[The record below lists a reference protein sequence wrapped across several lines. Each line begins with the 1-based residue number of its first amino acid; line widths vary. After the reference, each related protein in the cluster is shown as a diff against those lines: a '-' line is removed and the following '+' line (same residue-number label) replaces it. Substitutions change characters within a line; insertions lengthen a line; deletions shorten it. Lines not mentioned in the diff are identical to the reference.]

1 MIECFNDVEVRSSG
15 VIMSSVFDQ
24 IKKMYAMDPDMAGEL
39 AISAIELVLTGQI
52 SSDDAMID
60 MLLAPAKVI
69 NDHNVQ
75 RYENRKEGSKNK
87 KIKDM
92 KLDEIAEMLKNGMKQ
107 KEIAER
113 LHISQQTV
121 SYRMGLIRTQYPEL
135 MQDRGTETAQTIL
148 PKYKENLQGN
158 SDVYQ
163 NTNNFTNIQTNCLQN
178 GTPRIPDESPVQ
190 TFYQNSEC
198 LPKSVQTKIDIYQK
212 TKNTKNENLVILQ
225 GDESFVKSEGDKD
238 DLWSKF

>member
-1 MIECFNDVEVRSSG
+1 MIEYFNDVEVRSSG

-24 IKKMYAMDPDMAGEL
+24 IKKMHAMDPEMAGEL

-75 RYENRKEGSKNK
+75 RYETRKEGSKNK

-92 KLDEIAEMLKNGMKQ
+92 KLDEIAEMLQKGMKQ

-121 SYRMGLIRTQYPEL
+121 
-135 MQDRGTETAQTIL
+135 
-148 PKYKENLQGN
+148 
-158 SDVYQ
+158 
-163 NTNNFTNIQTNCLQN
+163 
-178 GTPRIPDESPVQ
+178 
-190 TFYQNSEC
+190 
-198 LPKSVQTKIDIYQK
+198 KI
-212 TKNTKNENLVILQ
+212 
-225 GDESFVKSEGDKD
+225 GRAHF
-238 DLWSKF
+238 

>member
-1 MIECFNDVEVRSSG
+1 MIEYFNDVEVRGSG

-24 IKKMYAMDPDMAGEL
+24 IKKMYAMDPEMAGEL
-39 AISAIELVLTGQI
+39 AISAIELVLTGQF

-75 RYENRKEGSKNK
+75 RYEIRKEGSKNK

-121 SYRMGLIRTQYPEL
+121 SYRMGIIRTQYPEL
-135 MQDRGTETAQTIL
+135 MQDRGTETA
-148 PKYKENLQGN
+148 NL
-158 SDVYQ
+158 DVYQ
-163 NTNNFTNIQTNCLQN
+163 NTNNFTNVQTNSLQ
-178 GTPRIPDESPVQ
+178 GISDESPVQ
-190 TFYQNSEC
+190 TFYQNSES
-198 LPKSVQTKIDIYQK
+198 LPKSVQTKVDLYQK

-225 GDESFVKSEGDKD
+225 EADSFVKNESSPRKSFND
-238 DLWSKF
+238 F

>member
-1 MIECFNDVEVRSSG
+1 MIECFNDVEVRGSG

-24 IKKMYAMDPDMAGEL
+24 VKKMYAMDPDMAGEL

-92 KLDEIAEMLKNGMKQ
+92 KLDEIAEMLQSGMKQ

-135 MQDRGTETAQTIL
+135 MQQRGNETAQT
-148 PKYKENLQGN
+148 NVD
-158 SDVYQ
+158 SYQ
-163 NTNNFTNIQTNCLQN
+163 NTNNFTNVQTNSLQ
-178 GTPRIPDESPVQ
+178 RIPDESPVQ

-198 LPKSVQTKIDIYQK
+198 LPKSVQTKVDLYQK
-212 TKNTKNENLVILQ
+212 TKSTKNENLVILQ
-225 GDESFVKSEGDKD
+225 EADSFVKSEADKD

>member
-1 MIECFNDVEVRSSG
+1 MIEYFNDVEVRGSG

-24 IKKMYAMDPDMAGEL
+24 IKKMYAMDPEMAGEL
-39 AISAIELVLTGQI
+39 AISAIELVLTGQF

-92 KLDEIAEMLKNGMKQ
+92 KLDEIAEMLQKGMKQ

-135 MQDRGTETAQTIL
+135 MQQRGTETA
-148 PKYKENLQGN
+148 NLQTN
-158 SDVYQ
+158 SNVYQ
-163 NTNNFTNIQTNCLQN
+163 NTNSFTNAQTNSLQ
-178 GTPRIPDESPVQ
+178 RIPDESPVQ

-198 LPKSVQTKIDIYQK
+198 LPKSVQTKVDIYQK

-225 GDESFVKSEGDKD
+225 EADSFVKSEADKD

>member
-24 IKKMYAMDPDMAGEL
+24 VKKMYAMDPDMAGEL

-92 KLDEIAEMLKNGMKQ
+92 KLDEIAEMLQNGMKQ

-135 MQDRGTETAQTIL
+135 MQQRGTETATLQT
-148 PKYKENLQGN
+148 N
-158 SDVYQ
+158 SNVYQ
-163 NTNNFTNIQTNCLQN
+163 NTNSFTNVQTSCLQN

-198 LPKSVQTKIDIYQK
+198 LPKSVQTKVDVYQK
-212 TKNTKNENLVILQ
+212 TKSTKNENLVILQ
-225 GDESFVKSEGDKD
+225 EADSFVKSEADKD

>member
-1 MIECFNDVEVRSSG
+1 MIEYFNDVEVRSSG

-24 IKKMYAMDPDMAGEL
+24 IKKMHAMDPEMAGEL

-75 RYENRKEGSKNK
+75 RYEIRKEGSKNK

-92 KLDEIAEMLKNGMKQ
+92 KLDEIAEMLKKGMKQ
-107 KEIAER
+107 REIAER

-121 SYRMGLIRTQYPEL
+121 SYRMGLIRTSYPEL

-148 PKYKENLQGN
+148 PKYKENLQGVQD
-158 SDVYQ
+158 SYQ
-163 NTNNFTNIQTNCLQN
+163 NTNNSTKILQDSLQI
-178 GTPRIPDESPVQ
+178 GETRISDESPVQ
-190 TFYQNSEC
+190 TFYQNSGS
-198 LPKSVQTKIDIYQK
+198 LPKNVQTKVDLYQK

-225 GDESFVKSEGDKD
+225 EADSFVKSEADKD

>member
-1 MIECFNDVEVRSSG
+1 MIDHFNDVEVRGSG

-24 IKKMYAMDPDMAGEL
+24 VKKMYAVDREMAGEL
-39 AISAIELVLTGQI
+39 AISAIELVLTGQF

-75 RYENRKEGSKNK
+75 RYEIRKEGSKNK

-148 PKYKENLQGN
+148 PKNVD
-158 SDVYQ
+158 SYQ
-163 NTNNFTNIQTNCLQN
+163 NTNSFTKNLQDCLQS

-198 LPKSVQTKIDIYQK
+198 LPKSVQTKVDIYQK
-212 TKNTKNENLVILQ
+212 TKSTKNENLVILQ
-225 GDESFVKSEGDKD
+225 EADSFVKSEADKD

>member
-1 MIECFNDVEVRSSG
+1 MIDHFNDVEVRGSG
-15 VIMSSVFDQ
+15 VIMSSVFEQ
-24 IKKMYAMDPDMAGEL
+24 VKKMYAVDPDMAGEL
-39 AISAIELVLTGQI
+39 AISAIELVLTGQF

-75 RYENRKEGSKNK
+75 RYEVRKEGSKNK

-92 KLDEIAEMLKNGMKQ
+92 KLDEIAEMLQKGMKQ

-135 MQDRGTETAQTIL
+135 MQDVRQETAQTIL
-148 PKYKENLQGN
+148 PKNMD
-158 SDVYQ
+158 SYQ
-163 NTNNFTNIQTNCLQN
+163 NTNNFTNN
-178 GTPRIPDESPVQ
+178 GV
-190 TFYQNSEC
+190 EC
-198 LPKSVQTKIDIYQK
+198 L
-212 TKNTKNENLVILQ
+212 
-225 GDESFVKSEGDKD
+225 
-238 DLWSKF
+238 

>member
-1 MIECFNDVEVRSSG
+1 MIDHFNDVEVRGSG
-15 VIMSSVFDQ
+15 VIMSSVFEQ
-24 IKKMYAMDPDMAGEL
+24 VKKMYAVDPDMAGEL
-39 AISAIELVLTGQI
+39 AISAIELVLTGQF

-75 RYENRKEGSKNK
+75 RYEVRKEGSKNK

-148 PKYKENLQGN
+148 PKN

-163 NTNNFTNIQTNCLQN
+163 NTNNFTNVQTNSLQT
-178 GTPRIPDESPVQ
+178 GETRIPDESPVQ

-198 LPKSVQTKIDIYQK
+198 LPKSVQTKVDLYQK
-212 TKNTKNENLVILQ
+212 TKSTKNENLVILQ
-225 GDESFVKSEGDKD
+225 EADSFVKSEADKD
-238 DLWSKF
+238 EIWNKF

>member
-1 MIECFNDVEVRSSG
+1 MIEYFNDVEVRGSG

-24 IKKMYAMDPDMAGEL
+24 IKKMYAMDPEMAGEL
-39 AISAIELVLTGQI
+39 AISAIELVLTGQF

-75 RYENRKEGSKNK
+75 RYEIRKEGSKNK

-121 SYRMGLIRTQYPEL
+121 SYRMGIIRTQYPEL
-135 MQDRGTETAQTIL
+135 MQDRGAETAQT
-148 PKYKENLQGN
+148 NVD
-158 SDVYQ
+158 SYQ
-163 NTNNFTNIQTNCLQN
+163 NTNNFTNVQTNSLQ
-178 GTPRIPDESPVQ
+178 RIPDESPVQ
-190 TFYQNSEC
+190 TFYQNSGS
-198 LPKSVQTKIDIYQK
+198 LPKSVQTKVDLYQK
-212 TKNTKNENLVILQ
+212 TKSTKNENLVILQ
-225 GDESFVKSEGDKD
+225 EADSFVKSEDAPRKSFND
-238 DLWSKF
+238 F

>member
-24 IKKMYAMDPDMAGEL
+24 VKKMYAMDPDMAGEL

-92 KLDEIAEMLKNGMKQ
+92 KLDEIAEMLQNGMKQ

-135 MQDRGTETAQTIL
+135 MQQRGIETAIL
-148 PKYKENLQGN
+148 PKNL
-158 SDVYQ
+158 DVYQ
-163 NTNNFTNIQTNCLQN
+163 NTNSFTNVQTNSLQ
-178 GTPRIPDESPVQ
+178 RIPDESPVQ

-198 LPKSVQTKIDIYQK
+198 LPKSVQTKVDVYQK
-212 TKNTKNENLVILQ
+212 TKSTKNENLVILQ
-225 GDESFVKSEGDKD
+225 EADLFVKSEADKD

>member
-1 MIECFNDVEVRSSG
+1 MIEYFNDVEVRGSG
-15 VIMSSVFDQ
+15 VIMSSVFEQ
-24 IKKMYAMDPDMAGEL
+24 VKKMYAVDPDMAGEL
-39 AISAIELVLTGQI
+39 AISAIELVLTGQF

-92 KLDEIAEMLKNGMKQ
+92 KLDEIAEMLQNGMKQ

-135 MQDRGTETAQTIL
+135 MQQRGTETAILQT
-148 PKYKENLQGN
+148 N
-158 SDVYQ
+158 SNVYQ
-163 NTNNFTNIQTNCLQN
+163 NTNSFTNVQTSCLQN
-178 GTPRIPDESPVQ
+178 GTSRISDESPVQ

-198 LPKSVQTKIDIYQK
+198 LPKSVQTKVDLYQK

-225 GDESFVKSEGDKD
+225 EADSFVKSEADKD

>member
-1 MIECFNDVEVRSSG
+1 MIEYFNDVEVRGSG

-24 IKKMYAMDPDMAGEL
+24 IKKMYAMDPEMAGEL
-39 AISAIELVLTGQI
+39 AISAIELVLTGQF

-75 RYENRKEGSKNK
+75 RYEIRKEGSKNK

-121 SYRMGLIRTQYPEL
+121 SYRMGVIRTQYPEL

-148 PKYKENLQGN
+148 PKN
-158 SDVYQ
+158 SNVYQ
-163 NTNNFTNIQTNCLQN
+163 NTNNFTNNGTECLQN
-178 GTPRIPDESPVQ
+178 GTSRIPDESPVQ

-198 LPKSVQTKIDIYQK
+198 LPKNVQTKVDLYQK
-212 TKNTKNENLVILQ
+212 TKSTKNENLVILQ
-225 GDESFVKSEGDKD
+225 EADSFVKSEADKD

>member
-24 IKKMYAMDPDMAGEL
+24 VKKMYAMDPEMAGEL

-75 RYENRKEGSKNK
+75 RYETRKEGSKNK

-92 KLDEIAEMLKNGMKQ
+92 KLDEIAEMLQNGMKQ

-135 MQDRGTETAQTIL
+135 MQDRGTKTA
-148 PKYKENLQGN
+148 
-158 SDVYQ
+158 
-163 NTNNFTNIQTNCLQN
+163 
-178 GTPRIPDESPVQ
+178 IPDESPVQ

-198 LPKSVQTKIDIYQK
+198 LPKSVQTKVDVYQK
-212 TKNTKNENLVILQ
+212 TKSTKSEDLVILQ
-225 GDESFVKSEGDKD
+225 EDDSFVKSETSKD

>member
-1 MIECFNDVEVRSSG
+1 MIDHFNDVEVRGSG
-15 VIMSSVFDQ
+15 VIMSSVFEQ
-24 IKKMYAMDPDMAGEL
+24 VKKMYAVDPDMAGEL
-39 AISAIELVLTGQI
+39 AISAIELVLTGQF

-75 RYENRKEGSKNK
+75 RYEVRKEGSKNK

-92 KLDEIAEMLKNGMKQ
+92 KLDEIAEMLQKGMKQ

-135 MQDRGTETAQTIL
+135 MQDRGVQTAI
-148 PKYKENLQGN
+148 
-158 SDVYQ
+158 S
-163 NTNNFTNIQTNCLQN
+163 
-178 GTPRIPDESPVQ
+178 DESPVQ

-198 LPKSVQTKIDIYQK
+198 LPKSVQTKVDVYQK
-212 TKNTKNENLVILQ
+212 TKSTKSEDLVILQ
-225 GDESFVKSEGDKD
+225 EDDSFVKNDEVPRRSFND
-238 DLWSKF
+238 F

>member
-24 IKKMYAMDPDMAGEL
+24 VKKMYAMDPDMAGEL

-92 KLDEIAEMLKNGMKQ
+92 KLDEIAEMLQNGMKQ

-135 MQDRGTETAQTIL
+135 MQDRGTETAIL
-148 PKYKENLQGN
+148 PKNVD
-158 SDVYQ
+158 SYQ
-163 NTNNFTNIQTNCLQN
+163 NTNSFTKNLQDCLQS

-198 LPKSVQTKIDIYQK
+198 LPKSVQTKVDLYQK
-212 TKNTKNENLVILQ
+212 TKSTKNENLVILQ
-225 GDESFVKSEGDKD
+225 EADSFVKSESDKD

>member
-1 MIECFNDVEVRSSG
+1 MIDHFNDVEVRGSG
-15 VIMSSVFDQ
+15 VIMSSVFEQ
-24 IKKMYAMDPDMAGEL
+24 VKKMYAMDPEMAGEL

-135 MQDRGTETAQTIL
+135 MQDRGTETANI
-148 PKYKENLQGN
+148 
-158 SDVYQ
+158 YQ
-163 NTNNFTNIQTNCLQN
+163 NTNNFTNVQTNPLQ
-178 GTPRIPDESPVQ
+178 RISDESPIQ

-198 LPKSVQTKIDIYQK
+198 LPKSVQTKVDLYQK
-212 TKNTKNENLVILQ
+212 TKSTKNENLVILQ
-225 GDESFVKSEGDKD
+225 EVDSFVKSEADKD
-238 DLWSKF
+238 DIWNKF

>member
-1 MIECFNDVEVRSSG
+1 MIEYFNDVEVRGSG

-24 IKKMYAMDPDMAGEL
+24 IKKMHAMDPEMAGEL
-39 AISAIELVLTGQI
+39 AISAIELVLTGQF

-75 RYENRKEGSKNK
+75 RYEIRKEGSKNK

-135 MQDRGTETAQTIL
+135 MQQRGTETA
-148 PKYKENLQGN
+148 NLQTN
-158 SDVYQ
+158 SNVYQ
-163 NTNNFTNIQTNCLQN
+163 NTNSFTNAQTNSLQ
-178 GTPRIPDESPVQ
+178 RIPDESPVQ

-198 LPKSVQTKIDIYQK
+198 LPKSVQTKVDIYQK

-225 GDESFVKSEGDKD
+225 EADSFV
-238 DLWSKF
+238 

>member
-1 MIECFNDVEVRSSG
+1 MIDHFNDVEVRGSG
-15 VIMSSVFDQ
+15 VIMSSVFEQ
-24 IKKMYAMDPDMAGEL
+24 VKKMYAMDPDMAGEL
-39 AISAIELVLTGQI
+39 AISAIELVLTGQF

-92 KLDEIAEMLKNGMKQ
+92 KLDEIAEMLQSGMKQ

-135 MQDRGTETAQTIL
+135 MQDVRQETAILQT
-148 PKYKENLQGN
+148 N
-158 SDVYQ
+158 SNVYQ
-163 NTNNFTNIQTNCLQN
+163 NTNNFTNVQTNSLQN
-178 GTPRIPDESPVQ
+178 GTSRTPDESPVQ

-198 LPKSVQTKIDIYQK
+198 LPKSVQTKVDLYQK
-212 TKNTKNENLVILQ
+212 TKSTKNENLVILQ
-225 GDESFVKSEGDKD
+225 EADSFVKSEEDKD

>member
-1 MIECFNDVEVRSSG
+1 MIEQFNDVEVRSSG
-15 VIMSSVFDQ
+15 IIMSSVFDQ
-24 IKKMYAMDPDMAGEL
+24 IRKMHVMDPEMAGEL
-39 AISAIELVLTGQI
+39 ALSAIELVLTGQI

-75 RYENRKEGSKNK
+75 RYEIRKEGSKNK

-92 KLDEIAEMLKNGMKQ
+92 KLDEIAEMLKKGMKQ
-107 KEIAER
+107 REIAER

-121 SYRMGLIRTQYPEL
+121 SYRMGLIRTSYPEL

-148 PKYKENLQGN
+148 PKN

-163 NTNNFTNIQTNCLQN
+163 NTNNFTNVQTNSL
-178 GTPRIPDESPVQ
+178 
-190 TFYQNSEC
+190 
-198 LPKSVQTKIDIYQK
+198 
-212 TKNTKNENLVILQ
+212 
-225 GDESFVKSEGDKD
+225 
-238 DLWSKF
+238 

>member
-1 MIECFNDVEVRSSG
+1 MIEYFNDVEVRGSG
-15 VIMSSVFDQ
+15 VIMSSVFEQ
-24 IKKMYAMDPDMAGEL
+24 VKKMYAVDREMAGEL
-39 AISAIELVLTGQI
+39 AISAIELVLTGQF

-75 RYENRKEGSKNK
+75 RYEVRKEGSKNK

-148 PKYKENLQGN
+148 PKN

-163 NTNNFTNIQTNCLQN
+163 NTNDFTNVQTNSLQN

-198 LPKSVQTKIDIYQK
+198 LPKSVQTKVDLYQK
-212 TKNTKNENLVILQ
+212 TKNTKNEKLVILQ
-225 GDESFVKSEGDKD
+225 GDDSFVKSEGDKD

>member
-1 MIECFNDVEVRSSG
+1 MIEYFNDVEVRGSG
-15 VIMSSVFDQ
+15 IIMSSVFDQ
-24 IKKMYAMDPDMAGEL
+24 IKKMHAMDPEMAGEL
-39 AISAIELVLTGQI
+39 AISAIELVLTGQF

-75 RYENRKEGSKNK
+75 RYEIRKEGSKNK

-121 SYRMGLIRTQYPEL
+121 SYRMGVIRTQYPEL
-135 MQDRGTETAQTIL
+135 MQDRGTETAQT
-148 PKYKENLQGN
+148 N
-158 SDVYQ
+158 SNVYQ
-163 NTNNFTNIQTNCLQN
+163 NTNSFTKNLQDCLQN
-178 GTPRIPDESPVQ
+178 GTSRIPDESPVQ

-198 LPKSVQTKIDIYQK
+198 LPKSVQTKVDLYQK

-225 GDESFVKSEGDKD
+225 EADSFVKSEADKD

>member
-1 MIECFNDVEVRSSG
+1 MIEYFNDVEVRGSG
-15 VIMSSVFDQ
+15 VIMSSVFEQ
-24 IKKMYAMDPDMAGEL
+24 VKKMYAVDREMAGEL
-39 AISAIELVLTGQI
+39 AISAIELVLTGQF

-75 RYENRKEGSKNK
+75 RYEVRKEGSKNK

-135 MQDRGTETAQTIL
+135 MQDRGTETAQTNL
-148 PKYKENLQGN
+148 PKN

-163 NTNNFTNIQTNCLQN
+163 NTNNFTKNLQDCLQN

-198 LPKSVQTKIDIYQK
+198 LPKSVQTKVELYQK
-212 TKNTKNENLVILQ
+212 TKSTKNENLVILQ
-225 GDESFVKSEGDKD
+225 EADSFVKSEGDKD

>member
-24 IKKMYAMDPDMAGEL
+24 VKKMYAMDPDMAGEL

-135 MQDRGTETAQTIL
+135 MQDRGAETAQTIL

-212 TKNTKNENLVILQ
+212 TKNTKNENLVFLQ
-225 GDESFVKSEGDKD
+225 EADLFVKSEADKD

>member
-1 MIECFNDVEVRSSG
+1 MIECFNDVEVRGSG

-24 IKKMYAMDPDMAGEL
+24 VKKMYAMDPDMAGEL

-92 KLDEIAEMLKNGMKQ
+92 KLDEIAEMLQSGMKQ

-135 MQDRGTETAQTIL
+135 MQQRGNETAIL
-148 PKYKENLQGN
+148 PKN

-163 NTNNFTNIQTNCLQN
+163 NTNSFTNVQISSLQK
-178 GTPRIPDESPVQ
+178 IPDESPVQ

-198 LPKSVQTKIDIYQK
+198 LPKSVQTKVDIYQK

-225 GDESFVKSEGDKD
+225 EDDLFVKSEPDKD
-238 DLWSKF
+238 ALWSKF

>member
-1 MIECFNDVEVRSSG
+1 MIECFNDVEVRGSG

-24 IKKMYAMDPDMAGEL
+24 IKKMYAMDPEMAGEL
-39 AISAIELVLTGQI
+39 AISAIELVLTGQF

-92 KLDEIAEMLKNGMKQ
+92 KLDEIAEMLQNGMKQ

-135 MQDRGTETAQTIL
+135 MQDRGNETAQTIL
-148 PKYKENLQGN
+148 PKN

-163 NTNNFTNIQTNCLQN
+163 NTNDFTNVQTNSLQ
-178 GTPRIPDESPVQ
+178 RIPDESPVQ

-198 LPKSVQTKIDIYQK
+198 LPKSVQTKMDVYQK

-225 GDESFVKSEGDKD
+225 EADLFVKSEADKD

>member
-24 IKKMYAMDPDMAGEL
+24 VKKMYAMDPDMAGEL

-135 MQDRGTETAQTIL
+135 MQDRGAETAQTIL

-198 LPKSVQTKIDIYQK
+198 LPKNVQTKVDLYQK
-212 TKNTKNENLVILQ
+212 TKNTKNENLVFLQ
-225 GDESFVKSEGDKD
+225 KADSFVKGEADKD